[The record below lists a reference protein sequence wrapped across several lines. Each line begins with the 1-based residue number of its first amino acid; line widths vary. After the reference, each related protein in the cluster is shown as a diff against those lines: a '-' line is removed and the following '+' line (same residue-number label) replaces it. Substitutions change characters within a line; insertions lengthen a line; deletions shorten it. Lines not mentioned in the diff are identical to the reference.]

1 MYVIFP
7 ADEVVQLSFGRPT
20 TRQRQQ
26 QRSGQRCYCNQHRTI
41 PVVDGGHRLLRGDQ
55 SMNSM
60 ASTMGDDLSLRDLT
74 HPALNDSL
82 KTHNAA
88 TFKLVKTVSDFTQ
101 ELSQMYEQHAAELQL
116 LVTNFRKK
124 NTDLRKDRPSFPSQ
138 LFYTW
143 ETFLQEVETDSKS
156 ISNVASVLGRQISRP
171 LLDRSFHRKV
181 QSRKVFSQRDSL
193 EMILQ
198 KSEDKLSKCREDY
211 KRSFLAQ
218 LSSPNS
224 SASLSSYLDAHN
236 AYVTQLHATN
246 GMVDQ
251 YNQYVL
257 PQLLQ
262 ELEDVYSDLCMSL
275 SDAVLQGSDVIYNKS
290 SDQSKRYNALGSQC
304 RQLTPGSD
312 LIAFARSLTPLPT
325 TPHPSQ
331 RTRSYCPPQAPADT
345 EGLILEPGVTEAIA
359 QLALKNELVVDRLAS
374 LDVRAGYDTIRA
386 ELMDLESQMKQIQDS
401 VETFKRLQ
409 QRSLEQSMFSKAN
422 ELQEDISIKKFE
434 FRTAQ
439 MHLAAIKSQKDLF
452 ASKLEATES
461 NARDRKLSSSSSGS
475 MKSKWLK
482 AIKSLKT
489 TSGPTNNN
497 TTQKDEKKTGRDGNP
512 QFSANTETAHQFQEY
527 TYKKITPCDFCSQV
541 LRGHTRQG
549 LKCRVCKMNVH
560 LDCQEKVTTRCQV
573 KSRLLRRQKS
583 TSEIE
588 TKMAAMNM
596 VARDDDE
603 VIPGA
608 DGGGGSGG
616 AGVGGAGGGG
626 GGGGVVGGIGGGGC
640 GVSGSGSGVGSGSG
654 GAVGGSLQQLDGAGQ
669 PVDQVYQV
677 LKQAG
682 EIRTSP
688 RPGGPSSARQQQQI
702 VVGGPPTEPLPRSS
716 PSQQQQQQQHH
727 PQHPNSLGRPGTT
740 LNVTSPPIASSSA
753 ESHVVGTSSASCRL
767 PESAAPRR
775 RRLFGGVKSFT
786 MFGGRSQTQGRSIS
800 LPESQTTCYSQGQD
814 KHFWTRSVPT
824 APHSPRR
831 PKLNSRMKSFSLDS
845 SDTAEQAQRRRM
857 GGSGAGSG
865 GGGSGSSTG
874 LQQQM
879 ESYSNPSSSS
889 RLQSPSSPV
898 HNRRLLSTRTIRM
911 SSVELPDDND
921 KSLSSASTSPCPSPV
936 RYSQKPHRLLPN
948 NLYVVLYNFKARRED
963 ELDLKAGY
971 KVTVI
976 DTSDP
981 AWWKG
986 KCFGRVGY
994 FPYNYVTKV
1003 QPGERPWQVTI
1014 NLQVL
1019 DVDNN
1024 PLTLLRDQ
1032 IVIQIGEGPDGSVMI
1047 RNAENKQGMCPVK
1060 FLQEV

>member
-7 ADEVVQLSFGRPT
+7 ADEVLQLSFGRPA

-26 QRSGQRCYCNQHRTI
+26 QRSGQRCYCSQNRTVRI
-41 PVVDGGHRLLRGDQ
+41 VDGGDGLLNDKPA
-55 SMNSM
+55 NPM
-60 ASTMGDDLSLRDLT
+60 ASAMGDDLSLRDLT
-74 HPALNDSL
+74 HPALNDCL

-88 TFKLVKTVSDFTQ
+88 TFKLVKTVSDFSQ

-124 NTDLRKDRPSFPSQ
+124 NMDLKKDRPPFPSQ

-156 ISNVASVLGRQISRP
+156 ISDVANVLSRQVSRP

-193 EMILQ
+193 ETILQ
-198 KSEDKLSKCREDY
+198 KAEDKLAKCRDDY
-211 KRSFLAQ
+211 KRAFLAQ

-224 SASLSSYLDAHN
+224 SASLSSYLDSHN

-262 ELEDVYSDLCMSL
+262 ELEDVYSDLCLSL
-275 SDAVLQGSDVIYNKS
+275 SDSVLQGSDIISNKS
-290 SDQSKRYNALGSQC
+290 NDQSKRYNALGSQC
-304 RQLTPGSD
+304 RQLQPEAD
-312 LIAFARSLTPLPT
+312 MVAFARSMNPLPT

-345 EGLILEPGVTEAIA
+345 EGMIIDPVVTATIT
-359 QLALKNELVVDRLAS
+359 QLALKNELVVDRLAN

-401 VETFKRLQ
+401 VETLKRLQ

-422 ELQEDISIKKFE
+422 EIQEDISIKKFE

-452 ASKLEATES
+452 ASKLEASES

-489 TSGPTNNN
+489 TSGPPNNN
-497 TTQKDEKKTGRDGNP
+497 PTQKDEKKHQMYHAVSTIIAMRKTGRDGNP

-588 TKMAAMNM
+588 TKMAAMNVSSSASAATM
-596 VARDDDE
+596 DDE
-603 VIPGA
+603 VISGA
-608 DGGGGSGG
+608 DGGGG
-616 AGVGGAGGGG
+616 GVAGGGG
-626 GGGGVVGGIGGGGC
+626 G
-640 GVSGSGSGVGSGSG
+640 
-654 GAVGGSLQQLDGAGQ
+654 QQPQ
-669 PVDQVYQV
+669 TEQVDQVYQV

-688 RPGGPSSARQQQQI
+688 RASGGGGGRQQPI
-702 VVGGPPTEPLPRSS
+702 VGPPAEPRS
-716 PSQQQQQQQHH
+716 QHHQQHA
-727 PQHPNSLGRPGTT
+727 PNSLGRPSIAAT
-740 LNVTSPPIASSSA
+740 LNVTSPPIASSS
-753 ESHVVGTSSASCRL
+753 G
-767 PESAAPRR
+767 
-775 RRLFGGVKSFT
+775 
-786 MFGGRSQTQGRSIS
+786 
-800 LPESQTTCYSQGQD
+800 QTTGYSSPGQD
-814 KHFWTRSVPT
+814 KYFWTRSVPT

-857 GGSGAGSG
+857 GG
-865 GGGSGSSTG
+865 
-874 LQQQM
+874 QQM
-879 ESYSNPSSSS
+879 ECHSNPSSSS

-898 HNRRLLSTRTIRM
+898 HNRRLLTTRNIRM

-921 KSLSSASTSPCPSPV
+921 KSLSSASTSPCPSP
-936 RYSQKPHRLLPN
+936 KPHRLLPN

-1003 QPGERPWQVTI
+1003 QPGERPLQVTH
-1014 NLQVL
+1014 NLQVS
-1019 DVDNN
+1019 DGDNG
-1024 PLTLLRDQ
+1024 LTLLRDQ
-1032 IVIQIGEGPDGSVMI
+1032 IVIQIGEELDGMVVI
-1047 RNAENKQGMCPVK
+1047 RNAENKQGICPVK

>member
-1 MYVIFP
+1 M
-7 ADEVVQLSFGRPT
+7 
-20 TRQRQQ
+20 
-26 QRSGQRCYCNQHRTI
+26 
-41 PVVDGGHRLLRGDQ
+41 
-55 SMNSM
+55 
-60 ASTMGDDLSLRDLT
+60 
-74 HPALNDSL
+74 
-82 KTHNAA
+82 
-88 TFKLVKTVSDFTQ
+88 
-101 ELSQMYEQHAAELQL
+101 
-116 LVTNFRKK
+116 
-124 NTDLRKDRPSFPSQ
+124 
-138 LFYTW
+138 
-143 ETFLQEVETDSKS
+143 
-156 ISNVASVLGRQISRP
+156 
-171 LLDRSFHRKV
+171 
-181 QSRKVFSQRDSL
+181 
-193 EMILQ
+193 
-198 KSEDKLSKCREDY
+198 
-211 KRSFLAQ
+211 
-218 LSSPNS
+218 
-224 SASLSSYLDAHN
+224 
-236 AYVTQLHATN
+236 N
-246 GMVDQ
+246 GMGW
-251 YNQYVL
+251 N
-257 PQLLQ
+257 
-262 ELEDVYSDLCMSL
+262 
-275 SDAVLQGSDVIYNKS
+275 
-290 SDQSKRYNALGSQC
+290 
-304 RQLTPGSD
+304 T
-312 LIAFARSLTPLPT
+312 ARW
-325 TPHPSQ
+325 
-331 RTRSYCPPQAPADT
+331 RR
-345 EGLILEPGVTEAIA
+345 
-359 QLALKNELVVDRLAS
+359 
-374 LDVRAGYDTIRA
+374 
-386 ELMDLESQMKQIQDS
+386 
-401 VETFKRLQ
+401 
-409 QRSLEQSMFSKAN
+409 
-422 ELQEDISIKKFE
+422 
-434 FRTAQ
+434 
-439 MHLAAIKSQKDLF
+439 KDLF

-497 TTQKDEKKTGRDGNP
+497 TTQKDEKKHQMYHAVSTIIAMRKTGRDGNP

-588 TKMAAMNM
+588 TKMAAMN
-596 VARDDDE
+596 VAGRDDDE
-603 VIPGA
+603 G
-608 DGGGGSGG
+608 
-616 AGVGGAGGGG
+616 
-626 GGGGVVGGIGGGGC
+626 
-640 GVSGSGSGVGSGSG
+640 
-654 GAVGGSLQQLDGAGQ
+654 
-669 PVDQVYQV
+669 
-677 LKQAG
+677 
-682 EIRTSP
+682 
-688 RPGGPSSARQQQQI
+688 
-702 VVGGPPTEPLPRSS
+702 
-716 PSQQQQQQQHH
+716 
-727 PQHPNSLGRPGTT
+727 
-740 LNVTSPPIASSSA
+740 
-753 ESHVVGTSSASCRL
+753 
-767 PESAAPRR
+767 
-775 RRLFGGVKSFT
+775 
-786 MFGGRSQTQGRSIS
+786 
-800 LPESQTTCYSQGQD
+800 QTTCYSQGQD

-857 GGSGAGSG
+857 GSSGIGS

>member
-7 ADEVVQLSFGRPT
+7 ADEVVQLSFGQPAS
-20 TRQRQQ
+20 RQHQQ
-26 QRSGQRCYCNQHRTI
+26 QQSGQRCLCGQHRTVRI
-41 PVVDGGHRLLRGDQ
+41 MDGGGRRLSSKFAS
-55 SMNSM
+55 SMSS
-60 ASTMGDDLSLRDLT
+60 AMGDDLSLKDLT
-74 HPALNDSL
+74 HPALNDIL

-124 NTDLRKDRPSFPSQ
+124 NNDLRKDRPPFPSQ

-156 ISNVASVLGRQISRP
+156 ISDVANVLTRQISRP
-171 LLDRSFHRKV
+171 ILDRSFHRKV

-193 EMILQ
+193 ETILQ
-198 KSEDKLSKCREDY
+198 KAEDKLAKCRDDY
-211 KRSFLAQ
+211 KRAFLAQ

-251 YNQYVL
+251 YNQFVL

-262 ELEDVYSDLCMSL
+262 ELEEVYSDLCLTL
-275 SDAVLQGSDVIYNKS
+275 SDAVLQGSETIYNKS

-304 RQLTPGSD
+304 RQLTPSAD
-312 LIAFARSLTPLPT
+312 IVAFTRSLTPLPT
-325 TPHPSQ
+325 TSSPSQ
-331 RTRSYCPPQAPADT
+331 RICNYCPPQAPADT
-345 EGLILEPGVTEAIA
+345 EGLTIDPVVTEAMT

-374 LDVRAGYDTIRA
+374 LDIRAGYDTIRA

-401 VETFKRLQ
+401 VETLKRLQ
-409 QRSLEQSMFSKAN
+409 QRSLEQSLFSKAN
-422 ELQEDISIKKFE
+422 ELQEDLSIKRFE
-434 FRTAQ
+434 LRTAQ
-439 MHLAAIKSQKDLF
+439 MHLAAVKSQKDLF

-497 TTQKDEKKTGRDGNP
+497 TTQKDEKKHQMYHAVSTIIAMRKTGRDGNP

-588 TKMAAMNM
+588 TKMAAMN
-596 VARDDDE
+596 VSSASAAALDDE
-603 VIPGA
+603 
-608 DGGGGSGG
+608 
-616 AGVGGAGGGG
+616 
-626 GGGGVVGGIGGGGC
+626 
-640 GVSGSGSGVGSGSG
+640 
-654 GAVGGSLQQLDGAGQ
+654 
-669 PVDQVYQV
+669 
-677 LKQAG
+677 
-682 EIRTSP
+682 
-688 RPGGPSSARQQQQI
+688 
-702 VVGGPPTEPLPRSS
+702 
-716 PSQQQQQQQHH
+716 
-727 PQHPNSLGRPGTT
+727 
-740 LNVTSPPIASSSA
+740 A

-800 LPESQTTCYSQGQD
+800 LPET
-814 KHFWTRSVPT
+814 
-824 APHSPRR
+824 
-831 PKLNSRMKSFSLDS
+831 
-845 SDTAEQAQRRRM
+845 
-857 GGSGAGSG
+857 
-865 GGGSGSSTG
+865 
-874 LQQQM
+874 
-879 ESYSNPSSSS
+879 
-889 RLQSPSSPV
+889 PSSPV
-898 HNRRLLSTRTIRM
+898 HNRRLLTTRNIRM

-936 RYSQKPHRLLPN
+936 RYPQKPHRLLPN

-1003 QPGERPWQVTI
+1003 QPGERPLQVTH
-1014 NLQVL
+1014 NLQVS
-1019 DVDNN
+1019 DGDNG
-1024 PLTLLRDQ
+1024 LTLLRDQ
-1032 IVIQIGEGPDGSVMI
+1032 IVIQIGEELDGMVVI
-1047 RNAENKQGMCPVK
+1047 RNAENKQGICPVK

>member
-26 QRSGQRCYCNQHRTI
+26 QRSGQRCYCDQHRTV
-41 PVVDGGHRLLRGDQ
+41 PVVDGGNKLLRGHQ
-55 SMNSM
+55 PMNPM
-60 ASTMGDDLSLRDLT
+60 ASAMGDDLSLRDLT

-138 LFYTW
+138 LFHTW
-143 ETFLQEVETDSKS
+143 EMFLQEVETDSKS
-156 ISNVASVLGRQISRP
+156 ISDVASVLGRQISRP

-193 EMILQ
+193 ELILQ

-290 SDQSKRYNALGSQC
+290 TDQSKRYNALGSQC

-312 LIAFARSLTPLPT
+312 LVAFARSLAPLPT
-325 TPHPSQ
+325 TPYPSQ
-331 RTRSYCPPQAPADT
+331 RTRNYCPPQAPADT
-345 EGLILEPGVTEAIA
+345 EGMILEPGVTEAIA
-359 QLALKNELVVDRLAS
+359 QLALKNELIVDRLAS

-422 ELQEDISIKKFE
+422 ELQEDISIKRFE

-439 MHLAAIKSQKDLF
+439 MHLAAVKSQKDLF

-497 TTQKDEKKTGRDGNP
+497 TTQKDEKKHQMYHAVSTIIAMRKTGRDGNP

-596 VARDDDE
+596 AGRDDDE
-603 VIPGA
+603 
-608 DGGGGSGG
+608 
-616 AGVGGAGGGG
+616 
-626 GGGGVVGGIGGGGC
+626 
-640 GVSGSGSGVGSGSG
+640 
-654 GAVGGSLQQLDGAGQ
+654 
-669 PVDQVYQV
+669 
-677 LKQAG
+677 
-682 EIRTSP
+682 
-688 RPGGPSSARQQQQI
+688 
-702 VVGGPPTEPLPRSS
+702 
-716 PSQQQQQQQHH
+716 
-727 PQHPNSLGRPGTT
+727 
-740 LNVTSPPIASSSA
+740 
-753 ESHVVGTSSASCRL
+753 
-767 PESAAPRR
+767 
-775 RRLFGGVKSFT
+775 
-786 MFGGRSQTQGRSIS
+786 
-800 LPESQTTCYSQGQD
+800 
-814 KHFWTRSVPT
+814 

-857 GGSGAGSG
+857 GSSGNGS

>member
-26 QRSGQRCYCNQHRTI
+26 QRSGQRCYCNQHRTV
-41 PVVDGGHRLLRGDQ
+41 PVVDGGNKLLREDQ
-55 SMNSM
+55 PMNSM
-60 ASTMGDDLSLRDLT
+60 ASAMGDDLSLRDLT

-156 ISNVASVLGRQISRP
+156 ISDVASVLGRQISRP

-193 EMILQ
+193 ELILQ
-198 KSEDKLSKCREDY
+198 KSEDKLLKCREDY

-275 SDAVLQGSDVIYNKS
+275 SDAVLQGSDVICNKS
-290 SDQSKRYNALGSQC
+290 NDQSKRYNALGSQC
-304 RQLTPGSD
+304 RQLTPGLD

-359 QLALKNELVVDRLAS
+359 QLALKNELIVDRLAS

-422 ELQEDISIKKFE
+422 ELQEDISKKKYE
-434 FRTAQ
+434 FRTTQ
-439 MHLAAIKSQKDLF
+439 MHLAAFKSQKDLF

-497 TTQKDEKKTGRDGNP
+497 TTQKDEKKHQMYHAVSTIIAMRKTGRDGNP

-588 TKMAAMNM
+588 TKMAAMN
-596 VARDDDE
+596 VAGRDDDE
-603 VIPGA
+603 G
-608 DGGGGSGG
+608 
-616 AGVGGAGGGG
+616 
-626 GGGGVVGGIGGGGC
+626 
-640 GVSGSGSGVGSGSG
+640 
-654 GAVGGSLQQLDGAGQ
+654 
-669 PVDQVYQV
+669 
-677 LKQAG
+677 
-682 EIRTSP
+682 
-688 RPGGPSSARQQQQI
+688 
-702 VVGGPPTEPLPRSS
+702 
-716 PSQQQQQQQHH
+716 
-727 PQHPNSLGRPGTT
+727 
-740 LNVTSPPIASSSA
+740 
-753 ESHVVGTSSASCRL
+753 
-767 PESAAPRR
+767 
-775 RRLFGGVKSFT
+775 
-786 MFGGRSQTQGRSIS
+786 
-800 LPESQTTCYSQGQD
+800 QTTCYSQGQD

-845 SDTAEQAQRRRM
+845 SDTTEQAQRRRM
-857 GGSGAGSG
+857 GGSGTGS

>member
-26 QRSGQRCYCNQHRTI
+26 QRSGQRCYCNQHRTV
-41 PVVDGGHRLLRGDQ
+41 PVVDGGNKFLRRDQ
-55 SMNSM
+55 PMNSM
-60 ASTMGDDLSLRDLT
+60 ASAMGDDLSLRDLT
-74 HPALNDSL
+74 HPALNESL

-156 ISNVASVLGRQISRP
+156 ISDVANVLGRQISRP

-193 EMILQ
+193 ELILQ

-224 SASLSSYLDAHN
+224 SASLSLYLDAHN

-246 GMVDQ
+246 GMFDQ

-312 LIAFARSLTPLPT
+312 LTAFARSLTPLPT
-325 TPHPSQ
+325 TPHLLQ
-331 RTRSYCPPQAPADT
+331 RTRNYCPPQAPTDT

-359 QLALKNELVVDRLAS
+359 QLALKNELIVDRLAS

-409 QRSLEQSMFSKAN
+409 QRSLEQSMFTKAN

-439 MHLAAIKSQKDLF
+439 MHLAAVKSQKDLF
-452 ASKLEATES
+452 ASKLETTES

-497 TTQKDEKKTGRDGNP
+497 TTQKDEKKHQMYHAVSTIIAMRKTGRDGNP

-588 TKMAAMNM
+588 TKMAAMN
-596 VARDDDE
+596 VTGRDDDE
-603 VIPGA
+603 
-608 DGGGGSGG
+608 
-616 AGVGGAGGGG
+616 
-626 GGGGVVGGIGGGGC
+626 
-640 GVSGSGSGVGSGSG
+640 
-654 GAVGGSLQQLDGAGQ
+654 
-669 PVDQVYQV
+669 
-677 LKQAG
+677 
-682 EIRTSP
+682 T
-688 RPGGPSSARQQQQI
+688 
-702 VVGGPPTEPLPRSS
+702 
-716 PSQQQQQQQHH
+716 
-727 PQHPNSLGRPGTT
+727 
-740 LNVTSPPIASSSA
+740 
-753 ESHVVGTSSASCRL
+753 
-767 PESAAPRR
+767 
-775 RRLFGGVKSFT
+775 
-786 MFGGRSQTQGRSIS
+786 
-800 LPESQTTCYSQGQD
+800 
-814 KHFWTRSVPT
+814 
-824 APHSPRR
+824 PHSPRR

-857 GGSGAGSG
+857 GGSCTGSG

>member
-7 ADEVVQLSFGRPT
+7 ADEVVQLSFGRPA

-26 QRSGQRCYCNQHRTI
+26 QRSGQRCYCDQHRTV
-41 PVVDGGHRLLRGDQ
+41 PVVDGGNKLLREDQ
-55 SMNSM
+55 QMNQM
-60 ASTMGDDLSLRDLT
+60 ASAMGDDLSLRDLT

-156 ISNVASVLGRQISRP
+156 ISDVASVLGRQISRP
-171 LLDRSFHRKV
+171 LLDRSFYRKV

-193 EMILQ
+193 ELILQ

-312 LIAFARSLTPLPT
+312 LVAFARSLTPLPT

-345 EGLILEPGVTEAIA
+345 EGMILEPGVTEAIA
-359 QLALKNELVVDRLAS
+359 QLALKNELIVDRLAS

-422 ELQEDISIKKFE
+422 ELQEDISIKRFE

-439 MHLAAIKSQKDLF
+439 MHLAAVKSQKDLF

-497 TTQKDEKKTGRDGNP
+497 TTQKDEKKHQMYHAVSTIIAMRKTGRDGNP

-588 TKMAAMNM
+588 TKMAAMN
-596 VARDDDE
+596 VAGRDDDE
-603 VIPGA
+603 
-608 DGGGGSGG
+608 
-616 AGVGGAGGGG
+616 
-626 GGGGVVGGIGGGGC
+626 
-640 GVSGSGSGVGSGSG
+640 
-654 GAVGGSLQQLDGAGQ
+654 
-669 PVDQVYQV
+669 
-677 LKQAG
+677 
-682 EIRTSP
+682 
-688 RPGGPSSARQQQQI
+688 
-702 VVGGPPTEPLPRSS
+702 
-716 PSQQQQQQQHH
+716 
-727 PQHPNSLGRPGTT
+727 
-740 LNVTSPPIASSSA
+740 
-753 ESHVVGTSSASCRL
+753 
-767 PESAAPRR
+767 
-775 RRLFGGVKSFT
+775 
-786 MFGGRSQTQGRSIS
+786 
-800 LPESQTTCYSQGQD
+800 
-814 KHFWTRSVPT
+814 

-857 GGSGAGSG
+857 GGSGNGSG

>member
-26 QRSGQRCYCNQHRTI
+26 QRSGQRCYCNQHRTV
-41 PVVDGGHRLLRGDQ
+41 PVVDGGNKFLRRDQ
-55 SMNSM
+55 PMNSM
-60 ASTMGDDLSLRDLT
+60 ASAMGDDLSLRDLT
-74 HPALNDSL
+74 HPALNESL

-156 ISNVASVLGRQISRP
+156 ISDVANVLGRQISRP

-193 EMILQ
+193 ELILQ

-224 SASLSSYLDAHN
+224 SASLSLYLDAHN

-246 GMVDQ
+246 GMFDQ

-312 LIAFARSLTPLPT
+312 LTAFARSLTPLPT
-325 TPHPSQ
+325 TPHLLQ
-331 RTRSYCPPQAPADT
+331 RTRNYCPPQAPTDT

-359 QLALKNELVVDRLAS
+359 QLALKNELIVDRLAS

-409 QRSLEQSMFSKAN
+409 QRSLEQSMFTKAN

-439 MHLAAIKSQKDLF
+439 MHLAAVKSQKDLF
-452 ASKLEATES
+452 ASKLETTES

-588 TKMAAMNM
+588 TKMAAMN
-596 VARDDDE
+596 VTGRDDDE
-603 VIPGA
+603 
-608 DGGGGSGG
+608 
-616 AGVGGAGGGG
+616 
-626 GGGGVVGGIGGGGC
+626 
-640 GVSGSGSGVGSGSG
+640 
-654 GAVGGSLQQLDGAGQ
+654 
-669 PVDQVYQV
+669 
-677 LKQAG
+677 
-682 EIRTSP
+682 T
-688 RPGGPSSARQQQQI
+688 
-702 VVGGPPTEPLPRSS
+702 
-716 PSQQQQQQQHH
+716 
-727 PQHPNSLGRPGTT
+727 
-740 LNVTSPPIASSSA
+740 

-857 GGSGAGSG
+857 GGSCTGSG

>member
-7 ADEVVQLSFGRPT
+7 ADEVLQLSFGRPA

-26 QRSGQRCYCNQHRTI
+26 QRSGQRCYCSQNRTVRI
-41 PVVDGGHRLLRGDQ
+41 VDGGDGLLNDKPA
-55 SMNSM
+55 NPM
-60 ASTMGDDLSLRDLT
+60 ASAMGDDLSLRDLT
-74 HPALNDSL
+74 HPALNDCL

-88 TFKLVKTVSDFTQ
+88 TFKLVKTVSDFSQ

-124 NTDLRKDRPSFPSQ
+124 NMDLKKDRPPFPSQ

-156 ISNVASVLGRQISRP
+156 ISDVANVLSRQVSRP

-193 EMILQ
+193 ETILQ
-198 KSEDKLSKCREDY
+198 KAEDKLAKCRDDY
-211 KRSFLAQ
+211 KRAFLAQ

-224 SASLSSYLDAHN
+224 SASLSSYLDSHN

-262 ELEDVYSDLCMSL
+262 ELEDVYSDLCLSL
-275 SDAVLQGSDVIYNKS
+275 SDSVLQGSDIISNKS
-290 SDQSKRYNALGSQC
+290 NDQSKRYNALGSQC
-304 RQLTPGSD
+304 RQLQPEAD
-312 LIAFARSLTPLPT
+312 MVAFARSMNPLPT

-345 EGLILEPGVTEAIA
+345 EGMIIDPVVTATIT
-359 QLALKNELVVDRLAS
+359 QLALKNELVVDRLAN

-401 VETFKRLQ
+401 VETLKRLQ

-422 ELQEDISIKKFE
+422 EIQEDISIKKFE

-452 ASKLEATES
+452 ASKLEASES

-489 TSGPTNNN
+489 TSGPPNNN
-497 TTQKDEKKTGRDGNP
+497 PTQKDEKKHQMYHAVSTIIAMRKTGRDGNP

-588 TKMAAMNM
+588 TKMAAMNVSSSASAATM
-596 VARDDDE
+596 DDE
-603 VIPGA
+603 
-608 DGGGGSGG
+608 
-616 AGVGGAGGGG
+616 
-626 GGGGVVGGIGGGGC
+626 
-640 GVSGSGSGVGSGSG
+640 
-654 GAVGGSLQQLDGAGQ
+654 
-669 PVDQVYQV
+669 
-677 LKQAG
+677 
-682 EIRTSP
+682 
-688 RPGGPSSARQQQQI
+688 
-702 VVGGPPTEPLPRSS
+702 
-716 PSQQQQQQQHH
+716 
-727 PQHPNSLGRPGTT
+727 
-740 LNVTSPPIASSSA
+740 A
-753 ESHVVGTSSASCRL
+753 ESHVVGTSSTSCRL

-800 LPESQTTCYSQGQD
+800 LPET
-814 KHFWTRSVPT
+814 
-824 APHSPRR
+824 PHSPRR

-857 GGSGAGSG
+857 GG
-865 GGGSGSSTG
+865 
-874 LQQQM
+874 QQM
-879 ESYSNPSSSS
+879 ECHSNPSSSS

-898 HNRRLLSTRTIRM
+898 HNRRLLTTRNIRM

-936 RYSQKPHRLLPN
+936 RYPQKPHRLLPN

-1003 QPGERPWQVTI
+1003 QPGERPLQVTH
-1014 NLQVL
+1014 NLQVS
-1019 DVDNN
+1019 DGDNG
-1024 PLTLLRDQ
+1024 LTLLRDQ
-1032 IVIQIGEGPDGSVMI
+1032 IVIQIGEELDGMVVI
-1047 RNAENKQGMCPVK
+1047 RNAENKQGICPVK

>member
-497 TTQKDEKKTGRDGNP
+497 TTQKDEKKHQMYHAVSTIIAMRKTGRDGNP

-753 ESHVVGTSSASCRL
+753 
-767 PESAAPRR
+767 
-775 RRLFGGVKSFT
+775 
-786 MFGGRSQTQGRSIS
+786 
-800 LPESQTTCYSQGQD
+800 
-814 KHFWTRSVPT
+814 
-824 APHSPRR
+824 
-831 PKLNSRMKSFSLDS
+831 
-845 SDTAEQAQRRRM
+845 
-857 GGSGAGSG
+857 
-865 GGGSGSSTG
+865 
-874 LQQQM
+874 
-879 ESYSNPSSSS
+879 
-889 RLQSPSSPV
+889 PSSPV

>member
-7 ADEVVQLSFGRPT
+7 ADEVVQLSFGRPA

-26 QRSGQRCYCNQHRTI
+26 QRSGQRCYCDQHRTV
-41 PVVDGGHRLLRGDQ
+41 PVVDGGNKLLREDQ
-55 SMNSM
+55 QMNQM
-60 ASTMGDDLSLRDLT
+60 ASAMGDDLSLRDLT

-156 ISNVASVLGRQISRP
+156 ISDVASVLGRQISRP
-171 LLDRSFHRKV
+171 LLDRSFYRKV

-193 EMILQ
+193 ELILQ

-312 LIAFARSLTPLPT
+312 LVAFARSLTPLPT

-345 EGLILEPGVTEAIA
+345 EGMILEPGVTEAIA
-359 QLALKNELVVDRLAS
+359 QLALKNELIVDRLAS

-422 ELQEDISIKKFE
+422 ELQEDISIKRFE

-439 MHLAAIKSQKDLF
+439 MHLAAVKSQKDLF

-497 TTQKDEKKTGRDGNP
+497 TTQKDEKKHQMYHAVSTIIAMRKTGRDGNP

-588 TKMAAMNM
+588 TKMAAMN
-596 VARDDDE
+596 VAGRDDDE
-603 VIPGA
+603 G
-608 DGGGGSGG
+608 
-616 AGVGGAGGGG
+616 
-626 GGGGVVGGIGGGGC
+626 
-640 GVSGSGSGVGSGSG
+640 
-654 GAVGGSLQQLDGAGQ
+654 
-669 PVDQVYQV
+669 
-677 LKQAG
+677 
-682 EIRTSP
+682 
-688 RPGGPSSARQQQQI
+688 
-702 VVGGPPTEPLPRSS
+702 
-716 PSQQQQQQQHH
+716 
-727 PQHPNSLGRPGTT
+727 
-740 LNVTSPPIASSSA
+740 
-753 ESHVVGTSSASCRL
+753 
-767 PESAAPRR
+767 
-775 RRLFGGVKSFT
+775 
-786 MFGGRSQTQGRSIS
+786 
-800 LPESQTTCYSQGQD
+800 QTTCYTQGQD

-857 GGSGAGSG
+857 GGSGNGSG

>member
-7 ADEVVQLSFGRPT
+7 ADEVLQLSFGRPA

-26 QRSGQRCYCNQHRTI
+26 QRSGQRCYCSQNRTVRI
-41 PVVDGGHRLLRGDQ
+41 VDGGDGLLNDKPA
-55 SMNSM
+55 NPM
-60 ASTMGDDLSLRDLT
+60 ASAMGDDLSLRDLT
-74 HPALNDSL
+74 HPALNDCL

-88 TFKLVKTVSDFTQ
+88 TFKLVKTVSDFSQ

-124 NTDLRKDRPSFPSQ
+124 NMDLKKDRPPFPSQ

-156 ISNVASVLGRQISRP
+156 ISDVANVLSRQVSRP

-193 EMILQ
+193 ETILQ
-198 KSEDKLSKCREDY
+198 KAEDKLAKCRDDY
-211 KRSFLAQ
+211 KRAFLAQ

-224 SASLSSYLDAHN
+224 SASLSSYLDSHN

-262 ELEDVYSDLCMSL
+262 ELEDVYSDLCLSL
-275 SDAVLQGSDVIYNKS
+275 SDSVLQGSDIISNKS
-290 SDQSKRYNALGSQC
+290 NDQSKRYNALGSQC
-304 RQLTPGSD
+304 RQLQPEAD
-312 LIAFARSLTPLPT
+312 MVAFARSMNPLPT

-345 EGLILEPGVTEAIA
+345 EGMIIDPVVTATIT
-359 QLALKNELVVDRLAS
+359 QLALKNELVVDRLAN

-401 VETFKRLQ
+401 VETLKRLQ

-422 ELQEDISIKKFE
+422 EIQEDISIKKFE

-452 ASKLEATES
+452 ASKLEASES

-489 TSGPTNNN
+489 TSGPPNNN
-497 TTQKDEKKTGRDGNP
+497 PTQKDEKKHQMYHAVSTIIAMRKTGRDGNP

-588 TKMAAMNM
+588 TKMAAMN
-596 VARDDDE
+596 V
-603 VIPGA
+603 
-608 DGGGGSGG
+608 
-616 AGVGGAGGGG
+616 
-626 GGGGVVGGIGGGGC
+626 
-640 GVSGSGSGVGSGSG
+640 
-654 GAVGGSLQQLDGAGQ
+654 
-669 PVDQVYQV
+669 
-677 LKQAG
+677 
-682 EIRTSP
+682 
-688 RPGGPSSARQQQQI
+688 
-702 VVGGPPTEPLPRSS
+702 
-716 PSQQQQQQQHH
+716 
-727 PQHPNSLGRPGTT
+727 
-740 LNVTSPPIASSSA
+740 SSSA
-753 ESHVVGTSSASCRL
+753 
-767 PESAAPRR
+767 SAA
-775 RRLFGGVKSFT
+775 T
-786 MFGGRSQTQGRSIS
+786 MDD
-800 LPESQTTCYSQGQD
+800 E
-814 KHFWTRSVPT
+814 
-824 APHSPRR
+824 A
-831 PKLNSRMKSFSLDS
+831 
-845 SDTAEQAQRRRM
+845 
-857 GGSGAGSG
+857 
-865 GGGSGSSTG
+865 
-874 LQQQM
+874 
-879 ESYSNPSSSS
+879 
-889 RLQSPSSPV
+889 PSSPV
-898 HNRRLLSTRTIRM
+898 HNRRLLTTRNIRM

-936 RYSQKPHRLLPN
+936 RYPQKPHRLLPN

-1003 QPGERPWQVTI
+1003 QPGERPLQVTH
-1014 NLQVL
+1014 NLQVS
-1019 DVDNN
+1019 DGDNG
-1024 PLTLLRDQ
+1024 LTLLRDQ
-1032 IVIQIGEGPDGSVMI
+1032 IVIQIGEELDGMVVI
-1047 RNAENKQGMCPVK
+1047 RNAENKQGICPVK

>member
-7 ADEVVQLSFGRPT
+7 ADEVVQLSFGQPAS
-20 TRQRQQ
+20 RQHQQ
-26 QRSGQRCYCNQHRTI
+26 QQSGQRCLCGQHRTVRI
-41 PVVDGGHRLLRGDQ
+41 MDGGGRRLSSKFAS
-55 SMNSM
+55 SMSS
-60 ASTMGDDLSLRDLT
+60 AMGDDLSLKDLT
-74 HPALNDSL
+74 HPALNDIL

-124 NTDLRKDRPSFPSQ
+124 NNDLRKDRPPFPSQ

-156 ISNVASVLGRQISRP
+156 ISDVANVLTRQISRP
-171 LLDRSFHRKV
+171 ILDRSFHRKV

-193 EMILQ
+193 ETILQ
-198 KSEDKLSKCREDY
+198 KAEDKLAKCRDDY
-211 KRSFLAQ
+211 KRAFLAQ

-251 YNQYVL
+251 YNQFVL

-262 ELEDVYSDLCMSL
+262 ELEEVYSDLCLTL
-275 SDAVLQGSDVIYNKS
+275 SDAVLQGSETIYNKS

-304 RQLTPGSD
+304 RQLTPSAD
-312 LIAFARSLTPLPT
+312 IVAFTRSLTPLPT
-325 TPHPSQ
+325 TSSPSQ
-331 RTRSYCPPQAPADT
+331 RICNYCPPQAPADT
-345 EGLILEPGVTEAIA
+345 EGLTIDPVVTEAMT

-374 LDVRAGYDTIRA
+374 LDIRAGYDTIRA

-401 VETFKRLQ
+401 VETLKRLQ
-409 QRSLEQSMFSKAN
+409 QRSLEQSLFSKAN
-422 ELQEDISIKKFE
+422 ELQEDLSIKRFE
-434 FRTAQ
+434 LRTAQ
-439 MHLAAIKSQKDLF
+439 MHLAAVKSQKDLF

-497 TTQKDEKKTGRDGNP
+497 TTQKDEKKHQMYHAVSTIIAMRKTGRDGNP

-588 TKMAAMNM
+588 TKMAAMN
-596 VARDDDE
+596 VSSASAAALDDE
-603 VIPGA
+603 
-608 DGGGGSGG
+608 
-616 AGVGGAGGGG
+616 
-626 GGGGVVGGIGGGGC
+626 
-640 GVSGSGSGVGSGSG
+640 
-654 GAVGGSLQQLDGAGQ
+654 
-669 PVDQVYQV
+669 
-677 LKQAG
+677 
-682 EIRTSP
+682 
-688 RPGGPSSARQQQQI
+688 
-702 VVGGPPTEPLPRSS
+702 
-716 PSQQQQQQQHH
+716 
-727 PQHPNSLGRPGTT
+727 
-740 LNVTSPPIASSSA
+740 A

-800 LPESQTTCYSQGQD
+800 LPET
-814 KHFWTRSVPT
+814 
-824 APHSPRR
+824 PHSPRR

-857 GGSGAGSG
+857 GGG
-865 GGGSGSSTG
+865 
-874 LQQQM
+874 QHM
-879 ESYSNPSSSS
+879 ESHSNPSSSS

-898 HNRRLLSTRTIRM
+898 HNRRLLTTRNIRM

-936 RYSQKPHRLLPN
+936 RYPQKPHRLLPN

-1003 QPGERPWQVTI
+1003 QPGERPLQVTH
-1014 NLQVL
+1014 NLQVS
-1019 DVDNN
+1019 DGDNG
-1024 PLTLLRDQ
+1024 LTLLRDQ
-1032 IVIQIGEGPDGSVMI
+1032 IVIQIGEELDGMVVI
-1047 RNAENKQGMCPVK
+1047 RNAENKQGICPVK

>member
-497 TTQKDEKKTGRDGNP
+497 TTQKDEKKHQMYHAVSTIIAMRKTGRDGNP

-753 ESHVVGTSSASCRL
+753 
-767 PESAAPRR
+767 
-775 RRLFGGVKSFT
+775 
-786 MFGGRSQTQGRSIS
+786 
-800 LPESQTTCYSQGQD
+800 
-814 KHFWTRSVPT
+814 
-824 APHSPRR
+824 PHSPRR

-921 KSLSSASTSPCPSPV
+921 KSLSSASTSPCPSP
-936 RYSQKPHRLLPN
+936 KPHRLLPN

>member
-26 QRSGQRCYCNQHRTI
+26 QRSGQRCYCDQHRTV
-41 PVVDGGHRLLRGDQ
+41 PVVDGGNKLLRGHQ
-55 SMNSM
+55 PMNPM
-60 ASTMGDDLSLRDLT
+60 ASAMGDDLSLRDLT

-138 LFYTW
+138 LFHTW
-143 ETFLQEVETDSKS
+143 EMFLQEVETDSKS
-156 ISNVASVLGRQISRP
+156 ISDVASVLGRQISRP

-193 EMILQ
+193 ELILQ

-290 SDQSKRYNALGSQC
+290 TDQSKRYNALGSQC

-312 LIAFARSLTPLPT
+312 LVAFARSLAPLPT
-325 TPHPSQ
+325 TPYPSQ
-331 RTRSYCPPQAPADT
+331 RTRNYCPPQAPADT
-345 EGLILEPGVTEAIA
+345 EGMILEPGVTEAIA
-359 QLALKNELVVDRLAS
+359 QLALKNELIVDRLAS

-422 ELQEDISIKKFE
+422 ELQEDISIKRFE

-439 MHLAAIKSQKDLF
+439 MHLAAVKSQKDLF

-497 TTQKDEKKTGRDGNP
+497 TTQKDEKKHQMYHAVSTIIAMRKTGRDGNP

-596 VARDDDE
+596 AGRDDDE
-603 VIPGA
+603 G
-608 DGGGGSGG
+608 
-616 AGVGGAGGGG
+616 
-626 GGGGVVGGIGGGGC
+626 
-640 GVSGSGSGVGSGSG
+640 
-654 GAVGGSLQQLDGAGQ
+654 
-669 PVDQVYQV
+669 
-677 LKQAG
+677 
-682 EIRTSP
+682 
-688 RPGGPSSARQQQQI
+688 
-702 VVGGPPTEPLPRSS
+702 
-716 PSQQQQQQQHH
+716 
-727 PQHPNSLGRPGTT
+727 
-740 LNVTSPPIASSSA
+740 
-753 ESHVVGTSSASCRL
+753 
-767 PESAAPRR
+767 
-775 RRLFGGVKSFT
+775 
-786 MFGGRSQTQGRSIS
+786 
-800 LPESQTTCYSQGQD
+800 QTTCYSQGQD

-857 GGSGAGSG
+857 GSSGNGS

>member
-7 ADEVVQLSFGRPT
+7 ADEVVQLSFGRPA

-26 QRSGQRCYCNQHRTI
+26 QRSGQRCYCDQHRTV
-41 PVVDGGHRLLRGDQ
+41 PVVDGGNKLLREDQ
-55 SMNSM
+55 QMNPM
-60 ASTMGDDLSLRDLT
+60 ASAMGDDLSLRDLT

-143 ETFLQEVETDSKS
+143 EMFLQEVETDSKS
-156 ISNVASVLGRQISRP
+156 ISDVASVLGRQISRP
-171 LLDRSFHRKV
+171 LLDRSFYRKV

-193 EMILQ
+193 ELILQ

-312 LIAFARSLTPLPT
+312 LVAFARSLTPLPT

-345 EGLILEPGVTEAIA
+345 EGMILEPGVTEAIA
-359 QLALKNELVVDRLAS
+359 QLALKNELIVDRLAS

-422 ELQEDISIKKFE
+422 ELQEDISIKRFE

-439 MHLAAIKSQKDLF
+439 MHLAAVKSQKDLF

-497 TTQKDEKKTGRDGNP
+497 TTQKDEKKHQMYHAVSTIIAMRKTGRDGNP

-588 TKMAAMNM
+588 TKMAAMN
-596 VARDDDE
+596 VAGRDDDE
-603 VIPGA
+603 
-608 DGGGGSGG
+608 
-616 AGVGGAGGGG
+616 
-626 GGGGVVGGIGGGGC
+626 
-640 GVSGSGSGVGSGSG
+640 
-654 GAVGGSLQQLDGAGQ
+654 
-669 PVDQVYQV
+669 
-677 LKQAG
+677 
-682 EIRTSP
+682 
-688 RPGGPSSARQQQQI
+688 
-702 VVGGPPTEPLPRSS
+702 
-716 PSQQQQQQQHH
+716 
-727 PQHPNSLGRPGTT
+727 
-740 LNVTSPPIASSSA
+740 
-753 ESHVVGTSSASCRL
+753 
-767 PESAAPRR
+767 
-775 RRLFGGVKSFT
+775 
-786 MFGGRSQTQGRSIS
+786 
-800 LPESQTTCYSQGQD
+800 
-814 KHFWTRSVPT
+814 

-857 GGSGAGSG
+857 GSSGNGSG

>member
-7 ADEVVQLSFGRPT
+7 ADEVLQLSFGRPA

-26 QRSGQRCYCNQHRTI
+26 QRSGQRCYCSQNRTVRI
-41 PVVDGGHRLLRGDQ
+41 VDGGDGLLNDKPA
-55 SMNSM
+55 NPM
-60 ASTMGDDLSLRDLT
+60 ASAMGDDLSLRDLT
-74 HPALNDSL
+74 HPALNDCL

-88 TFKLVKTVSDFTQ
+88 TFKLVKTVSDFSQ

-124 NTDLRKDRPSFPSQ
+124 NMDLKKDRPPFPSQ

-156 ISNVASVLGRQISRP
+156 ISDVANVLSRQVSRP

-193 EMILQ
+193 ETILQ
-198 KSEDKLSKCREDY
+198 KAEDKLAKCRDDY
-211 KRSFLAQ
+211 KRAFLAQ

-224 SASLSSYLDAHN
+224 SASLSSYLDSHN

-262 ELEDVYSDLCMSL
+262 ELEDVYSDLCLSL
-275 SDAVLQGSDVIYNKS
+275 SDSVLQGSDIISNKS
-290 SDQSKRYNALGSQC
+290 NDQSKRYNALGSQC
-304 RQLTPGSD
+304 RQLQPEAD
-312 LIAFARSLTPLPT
+312 MVAFARSMNPLPT

-345 EGLILEPGVTEAIA
+345 EGMIIDPVVTATIT
-359 QLALKNELVVDRLAS
+359 QLALKNELVVDRLAN

-401 VETFKRLQ
+401 VETLKRLQ

-422 ELQEDISIKKFE
+422 EIQEDISIKKFE

-452 ASKLEATES
+452 ASKLEASES

-489 TSGPTNNN
+489 TSGPPNNN
-497 TTQKDEKKTGRDGNP
+497 PTQKDEKKHQMYHAVSTIIAMRKTGRDGNP

-588 TKMAAMNM
+588 TKMAAMN
-596 VARDDDE
+596 V
-603 VIPGA
+603 
-608 DGGGGSGG
+608 
-616 AGVGGAGGGG
+616 
-626 GGGGVVGGIGGGGC
+626 
-640 GVSGSGSGVGSGSG
+640 
-654 GAVGGSLQQLDGAGQ
+654 
-669 PVDQVYQV
+669 
-677 LKQAG
+677 
-682 EIRTSP
+682 
-688 RPGGPSSARQQQQI
+688 
-702 VVGGPPTEPLPRSS
+702 
-716 PSQQQQQQQHH
+716 
-727 PQHPNSLGRPGTT
+727 
-740 LNVTSPPIASSSA
+740 SSSA
-753 ESHVVGTSSASCRL
+753 
-767 PESAAPRR
+767 SAA
-775 RRLFGGVKSFT
+775 T
-786 MFGGRSQTQGRSIS
+786 MDD
-800 LPESQTTCYSQGQD
+800 E
-814 KHFWTRSVPT
+814 

-857 GGSGAGSG
+857 GG
-865 GGGSGSSTG
+865 
-874 LQQQM
+874 QQM
-879 ESYSNPSSSS
+879 ECHSNPSSSS

-898 HNRRLLSTRTIRM
+898 HNRRLLTTRNIRM

-936 RYSQKPHRLLPN
+936 RYPQKPHRLLPN

-1003 QPGERPWQVTI
+1003 QPGERPLQVTH
-1014 NLQVL
+1014 NLQVS
-1019 DVDNN
+1019 DGDNG
-1024 PLTLLRDQ
+1024 LTLLRDQ
-1032 IVIQIGEGPDGSVMI
+1032 IVIQIGEELDGMVVI
-1047 RNAENKQGMCPVK
+1047 RNAENKQGICPVK

>member
-1 MYVIFP
+1 
-7 ADEVVQLSFGRPT
+7 
-20 TRQRQQ
+20 
-26 QRSGQRCYCNQHRTI
+26 
-41 PVVDGGHRLLRGDQ
+41 
-55 SMNSM
+55 M
-60 ASTMGDDLSLRDLT
+60 ASAMGDDLSLRDLT
-74 HPALNDSL
+74 HPALNESL

-143 ETFLQEVETDSKS
+143 EMFLQEVETDSKS
-156 ISNVASVLGRQISRP
+156 ISDVANVLGRQISRP

-193 EMILQ
+193 ELILQ

-304 RQLTPGSD
+304 RQLTPGLD
-312 LIAFARSLTPLPT
+312 LTAFARSLTPLPT
-325 TPHPSQ
+325 TPHSSQ
-331 RTRSYCPPQAPADT
+331 RTRNYCPPQAPADT

-359 QLALKNELVVDRLAS
+359 QLALKNELIVDRLAS

-409 QRSLEQSMFSKAN
+409 QRSLEQSMFTKAN

-439 MHLAAIKSQKDLF
+439 MHLAAVKSQKDLF

-497 TTQKDEKKTGRDGNP
+497 TTQKDEKKHQMYHAVSTIIAMRKTGRDGNP

-588 TKMAAMNM
+588 TKMAAMNVM
-596 VARDDDE
+596 GRDDDE
-603 VIPGA
+603 
-608 DGGGGSGG
+608 
-616 AGVGGAGGGG
+616 
-626 GGGGVVGGIGGGGC
+626 
-640 GVSGSGSGVGSGSG
+640 
-654 GAVGGSLQQLDGAGQ
+654 
-669 PVDQVYQV
+669 
-677 LKQAG
+677 
-682 EIRTSP
+682 T
-688 RPGGPSSARQQQQI
+688 
-702 VVGGPPTEPLPRSS
+702 
-716 PSQQQQQQQHH
+716 
-727 PQHPNSLGRPGTT
+727 
-740 LNVTSPPIASSSA
+740 
-753 ESHVVGTSSASCRL
+753 
-767 PESAAPRR
+767 
-775 RRLFGGVKSFT
+775 
-786 MFGGRSQTQGRSIS
+786 
-800 LPESQTTCYSQGQD
+800 
-814 KHFWTRSVPT
+814 
-824 APHSPRR
+824 
-831 PKLNSRMKSFSLDS
+831 
-845 SDTAEQAQRRRM
+845 
-857 GGSGAGSG
+857 
-865 GGGSGSSTG
+865 
-874 LQQQM
+874 
-879 ESYSNPSSSS
+879 
-889 RLQSPSSPV
+889 PSSPV

-921 KSLSSASTSPCPSPV
+921 KSLSSASTSPCPSP
-936 RYSQKPHRLLPN
+936 KPHRLLPN

-1024 PLTLLRDQ
+1024 PLTLLIDQ

>member
-26 QRSGQRCYCNQHRTI
+26 QRSGQRCYCDQHRTV
-41 PVVDGGHRLLRGDQ
+41 PVVDGGNKLLRGHQ
-55 SMNSM
+55 PMNPM
-60 ASTMGDDLSLRDLT
+60 ASAMGDDLSLRDLT

-138 LFYTW
+138 LFHTW
-143 ETFLQEVETDSKS
+143 EMFLQEVETDSKS
-156 ISNVASVLGRQISRP
+156 ISDVASVLGRQISRP

-193 EMILQ
+193 ELILQ

-290 SDQSKRYNALGSQC
+290 TDQSKRYNALGSQC

-312 LIAFARSLTPLPT
+312 LVAFARSLAPLPT
-325 TPHPSQ
+325 TPYPSQ
-331 RTRSYCPPQAPADT
+331 RTRNYCPPQAPADT
-345 EGLILEPGVTEAIA
+345 EGMILEPGVTEAIA
-359 QLALKNELVVDRLAS
+359 QLALKNELIVDRLAS

-422 ELQEDISIKKFE
+422 ELQEDISIKRFE

-439 MHLAAIKSQKDLF
+439 MHLAAVKSQKDLF

-497 TTQKDEKKTGRDGNP
+497 TTQKDEKKHQMYHAVSTIIAMRKTGRDGNP

-596 VARDDDE
+596 AGRDDDE
-603 VIPGA
+603 
-608 DGGGGSGG
+608 
-616 AGVGGAGGGG
+616 
-626 GGGGVVGGIGGGGC
+626 
-640 GVSGSGSGVGSGSG
+640 
-654 GAVGGSLQQLDGAGQ
+654 
-669 PVDQVYQV
+669 
-677 LKQAG
+677 
-682 EIRTSP
+682 
-688 RPGGPSSARQQQQI
+688 
-702 VVGGPPTEPLPRSS
+702 
-716 PSQQQQQQQHH
+716 
-727 PQHPNSLGRPGTT
+727 
-740 LNVTSPPIASSSA
+740 A

-857 GGSGAGSG
+857 GSSGNGS

-921 KSLSSASTSPCPSPV
+921 KSLSSASTSPCPSP
-936 RYSQKPHRLLPN
+936 KPHRLLPN

>member
-497 TTQKDEKKTGRDGNP
+497 TTQKDEKKHQMYHAVSTIIAMRKTGRDGNP

-800 LPESQTTCYSQGQD
+800 LPET
-814 KHFWTRSVPT
+814 
-824 APHSPRR
+824 PHSPRR

-921 KSLSSASTSPCPSPV
+921 KSLSSASTSPCPSP
-936 RYSQKPHRLLPN
+936 KPHRLLPN

>member
-497 TTQKDEKKTGRDGNP
+497 TTQKDEKKHQMYHAVSTIIAMRKTGRDGNP

-740 LNVTSPPIASSSA
+740 LNVTSPPIASSS
-753 ESHVVGTSSASCRL
+753 G
-767 PESAAPRR
+767 
-775 RRLFGGVKSFT
+775 
-786 MFGGRSQTQGRSIS
+786 
-800 LPESQTTCYSQGQD
+800 QTTCYSQGQD

>member
-26 QRSGQRCYCNQHRTI
+26 QRSGQRCYCNQHRTV
-41 PVVDGGHRLLRGDQ
+41 PVVDGGNKFLRGDQ
-55 SMNSM
+55 PMNSM
-60 ASTMGDDLSLRDLT
+60 ASAMGDDLSLRDLT
-74 HPALNDSL
+74 HPALNESL

-156 ISNVASVLGRQISRP
+156 ISDVASVLGRQISRP

-193 EMILQ
+193 ELILQ

-312 LIAFARSLTPLPT
+312 LTAFARSLTPLPT
-325 TPHPSQ
+325 TPHSSQ
-331 RTRSYCPPQAPADT
+331 RTRNYCPPQAPVDT

-359 QLALKNELVVDRLAS
+359 QLALKNELIVDRLAS

-409 QRSLEQSMFSKAN
+409 QRSLEQSMFTKAN

-439 MHLAAIKSQKDLF
+439 MHLAAVKSQKDLF

-497 TTQKDEKKTGRDGNP
+497 TTQKDEKKHQMYHAVSTIIAMRKTGRDGNP

-588 TKMAAMNM
+588 TKMAAMN
-596 VARDDDE
+596 VTGRDDD
-603 VIPGA
+603 
-608 DGGGGSGG
+608 
-616 AGVGGAGGGG
+616 
-626 GGGGVVGGIGGGGC
+626 
-640 GVSGSGSGVGSGSG
+640 
-654 GAVGGSLQQLDGAGQ
+654 
-669 PVDQVYQV
+669 
-677 LKQAG
+677 
-682 EIRTSP
+682 
-688 RPGGPSSARQQQQI
+688 
-702 VVGGPPTEPLPRSS
+702 
-716 PSQQQQQQQHH
+716 
-727 PQHPNSLGRPGTT
+727 
-740 LNVTSPPIASSSA
+740 
-753 ESHVVGTSSASCRL
+753 
-767 PESAAPRR
+767 
-775 RRLFGGVKSFT
+775 
-786 MFGGRSQTQGRSIS
+786 
-800 LPESQTTCYSQGQD
+800 ESQTTCYSQGQD

-857 GGSGAGSG
+857 GGSCTGSG

>member
-497 TTQKDEKKTGRDGNP
+497 TTQKDEKKHQMYHAVSTIIAMRKTGRDGNP

-753 ESHVVGTSSASCRL
+753 
-767 PESAAPRR
+767 
-775 RRLFGGVKSFT
+775 
-786 MFGGRSQTQGRSIS
+786 
-800 LPESQTTCYSQGQD
+800 
-814 KHFWTRSVPT
+814 
-824 APHSPRR
+824 PHSPRR

>member
-7 ADEVVQLSFGRPT
+7 ADEVVQLSFGRPA

-26 QRSGQRCYCNQHRTI
+26 QRSGQRCYCDQHRTV
-41 PVVDGGHRLLRGDQ
+41 PVVDGGNKLLREDQ
-55 SMNSM
+55 QMNPM
-60 ASTMGDDLSLRDLT
+60 ASAMGDDLSLRDLT

-143 ETFLQEVETDSKS
+143 EMFLQEVETDSKS
-156 ISNVASVLGRQISRP
+156 ISDVASVLGRQISRP
-171 LLDRSFHRKV
+171 LLDRSFYRKV

-193 EMILQ
+193 ELILQ

-312 LIAFARSLTPLPT
+312 LVAFARSLTPLPT

-345 EGLILEPGVTEAIA
+345 EGMILEPGVTEAIA
-359 QLALKNELVVDRLAS
+359 QLALKNELIVDRLAS

-422 ELQEDISIKKFE
+422 ELQEDISIKRFE

-439 MHLAAIKSQKDLF
+439 MHLAAVKSQKDLF

-497 TTQKDEKKTGRDGNP
+497 TTQKDEKKHQMYHAVSTIIAMRKTGRDGNP

-588 TKMAAMNM
+588 TKMAAMN
-596 VARDDDE
+596 VAGRDDDE
-603 VIPGA
+603 
-608 DGGGGSGG
+608 
-616 AGVGGAGGGG
+616 
-626 GGGGVVGGIGGGGC
+626 
-640 GVSGSGSGVGSGSG
+640 
-654 GAVGGSLQQLDGAGQ
+654 
-669 PVDQVYQV
+669 
-677 LKQAG
+677 
-682 EIRTSP
+682 
-688 RPGGPSSARQQQQI
+688 
-702 VVGGPPTEPLPRSS
+702 
-716 PSQQQQQQQHH
+716 
-727 PQHPNSLGRPGTT
+727 
-740 LNVTSPPIASSSA
+740 A

-800 LPESQTTCYSQGQD
+800 LPET
-814 KHFWTRSVPT
+814 
-824 APHSPRR
+824 
-831 PKLNSRMKSFSLDS
+831 
-845 SDTAEQAQRRRM
+845 
-857 GGSGAGSG
+857 
-865 GGGSGSSTG
+865 
-874 LQQQM
+874 
-879 ESYSNPSSSS
+879 
-889 RLQSPSSPV
+889 PSSPV

>member
-497 TTQKDEKKTGRDGNP
+497 TTQKDEKKHQMYHAVSTIIAMRKTGRDGNP

-800 LPESQTTCYSQGQD
+800 LPEKQVKYAAGTRPFGQPLVLPSQTPD
-814 KHFWTRSVPT
+814 E
-824 APHSPRR
+824 
-831 PKLNSRMKSFSLDS
+831 D
-845 SDTAEQAQRRRM
+845 
-857 GGSGAGSG
+857 
-865 GGGSGSSTG
+865 
-874 LQQQM
+874 LQQ
-879 ESYSNPSSSS
+879 PID
-889 RLQSPSSPV
+889 LQ
-898 HNRRLLSTRTIRM
+898 L
-911 SSVELPDDND
+911 
-921 KSLSSASTSPCPSPV
+921 
-936 RYSQKPHRLLPN
+936 
-948 NLYVVLYNFKARRED
+948 
-963 ELDLKAGY
+963 
-971 KVTVI
+971 
-976 DTSDP
+976 
-981 AWWKG
+981 
-986 KCFGRVGY
+986 
-994 FPYNYVTKV
+994 
-1003 QPGERPWQVTI
+1003 QPGHRRSLMAGAVMAAKK
-1014 NLQVL
+1014 NL
-1019 DVDNN
+1019 
-1024 PLTLLRDQ
+1024 TF
-1032 IVIQIGEGPDGSVMI
+1032 
-1047 RNAENKQGMCPVK
+1047 KK
-1060 FLQEV
+1060 

>member
-7 ADEVVQLSFGRPT
+7 ADEVVQLSFGRPA

-26 QRSGQRCYCNQHRTI
+26 QRSGQRCYCDQHRTV
-41 PVVDGGHRLLRGDQ
+41 PVVDGGNKLLREDQ
-55 SMNSM
+55 QMNPM
-60 ASTMGDDLSLRDLT
+60 ASAMGDDLSLRDLT

-143 ETFLQEVETDSKS
+143 EMFLQEVETDSKS
-156 ISNVASVLGRQISRP
+156 ISDVASVLGRQISRP
-171 LLDRSFHRKV
+171 LLDRSFYRKV

-193 EMILQ
+193 ELILQ

-312 LIAFARSLTPLPT
+312 LVAFARSLTPLPT

-345 EGLILEPGVTEAIA
+345 EGMILEPGVTEAIA
-359 QLALKNELVVDRLAS
+359 QLALKNELIVDRLAS

-422 ELQEDISIKKFE
+422 ELQEDISIKRFE

-439 MHLAAIKSQKDLF
+439 MHLAAVKSQKDLF

-497 TTQKDEKKTGRDGNP
+497 TTQKDEKKHQMYHAVSTIIAMRKTGRDGNP

-588 TKMAAMNM
+588 TKMAAMN
-596 VARDDDE
+596 VAGRDDDE
-603 VIPGA
+603 G
-608 DGGGGSGG
+608 
-616 AGVGGAGGGG
+616 
-626 GGGGVVGGIGGGGC
+626 
-640 GVSGSGSGVGSGSG
+640 
-654 GAVGGSLQQLDGAGQ
+654 
-669 PVDQVYQV
+669 
-677 LKQAG
+677 
-682 EIRTSP
+682 
-688 RPGGPSSARQQQQI
+688 
-702 VVGGPPTEPLPRSS
+702 
-716 PSQQQQQQQHH
+716 
-727 PQHPNSLGRPGTT
+727 
-740 LNVTSPPIASSSA
+740 
-753 ESHVVGTSSASCRL
+753 
-767 PESAAPRR
+767 
-775 RRLFGGVKSFT
+775 
-786 MFGGRSQTQGRSIS
+786 
-800 LPESQTTCYSQGQD
+800 QTTCYTQGQD

-857 GGSGAGSG
+857 GSSGNGSG

>member
-497 TTQKDEKKTGRDGNP
+497 TTQKDEKKHQMYHAVSTIIAMRKTGRDGNP

-603 VIPGA
+603 
-608 DGGGGSGG
+608 
-616 AGVGGAGGGG
+616 
-626 GGGGVVGGIGGGGC
+626 
-640 GVSGSGSGVGSGSG
+640 
-654 GAVGGSLQQLDGAGQ
+654 
-669 PVDQVYQV
+669 
-677 LKQAG
+677 
-682 EIRTSP
+682 
-688 RPGGPSSARQQQQI
+688 
-702 VVGGPPTEPLPRSS
+702 
-716 PSQQQQQQQHH
+716 
-727 PQHPNSLGRPGTT
+727 
-740 LNVTSPPIASSSA
+740 
-753 ESHVVGTSSASCRL
+753 
-767 PESAAPRR
+767 
-775 RRLFGGVKSFT
+775 
-786 MFGGRSQTQGRSIS
+786 
-800 LPESQTTCYSQGQD
+800 
-814 KHFWTRSVPT
+814 

>member
-26 QRSGQRCYCNQHRTI
+26 QRSGQRCYCDQHRTV
-41 PVVDGGHRLLRGDQ
+41 PVVDGGNKLLRGHQ
-55 SMNSM
+55 PMNPM
-60 ASTMGDDLSLRDLT
+60 ASAMGDDLSLRDLT

-138 LFYTW
+138 LFHTW
-143 ETFLQEVETDSKS
+143 EMFLQEVETDSKS
-156 ISNVASVLGRQISRP
+156 ISDVASVLGRQISRP

-193 EMILQ
+193 ELILQ

-290 SDQSKRYNALGSQC
+290 TDQSKRYNALGSQC

-312 LIAFARSLTPLPT
+312 LVAFARSLAPLPT
-325 TPHPSQ
+325 TPYPSQ
-331 RTRSYCPPQAPADT
+331 RTRNYCPPQAPADT
-345 EGLILEPGVTEAIA
+345 EGMILEPGVTEAIA
-359 QLALKNELVVDRLAS
+359 QLALKNELIVDRLAS

-422 ELQEDISIKKFE
+422 ELQEDISIKRFE

-439 MHLAAIKSQKDLF
+439 MHLAAVKSQKDLF

-497 TTQKDEKKTGRDGNP
+497 TTQKDEKKHQMYHAVSTIIAMRKTGRDGNP

-596 VARDDDE
+596 AGRDDDE
-603 VIPGA
+603 A
-608 DGGGGSGG
+608 
-616 AGVGGAGGGG
+616 
-626 GGGGVVGGIGGGGC
+626 
-640 GVSGSGSGVGSGSG
+640 
-654 GAVGGSLQQLDGAGQ
+654 
-669 PVDQVYQV
+669 
-677 LKQAG
+677 
-682 EIRTSP
+682 
-688 RPGGPSSARQQQQI
+688 
-702 VVGGPPTEPLPRSS
+702 
-716 PSQQQQQQQHH
+716 
-727 PQHPNSLGRPGTT
+727 
-740 LNVTSPPIASSSA
+740 
-753 ESHVVGTSSASCRL
+753 
-767 PESAAPRR
+767 
-775 RRLFGGVKSFT
+775 
-786 MFGGRSQTQGRSIS
+786 
-800 LPESQTTCYSQGQD
+800 
-814 KHFWTRSVPT
+814 
-824 APHSPRR
+824 
-831 PKLNSRMKSFSLDS
+831 
-845 SDTAEQAQRRRM
+845 
-857 GGSGAGSG
+857 
-865 GGGSGSSTG
+865 
-874 LQQQM
+874 
-879 ESYSNPSSSS
+879 
-889 RLQSPSSPV
+889 PSSPV

>member
-26 QRSGQRCYCNQHRTI
+26 QRSGQRCYCNQHRTV
-41 PVVDGGHRLLRGDQ
+41 PVVDGGNKLLREDQ
-55 SMNSM
+55 PMNSM
-60 ASTMGDDLSLRDLT
+60 ASAMGDDLSLRDLT

-156 ISNVASVLGRQISRP
+156 ISDVASVLGRQISRP

-193 EMILQ
+193 ELILQ
-198 KSEDKLSKCREDY
+198 KSEDKLLKCREDY

-275 SDAVLQGSDVIYNKS
+275 SDAVLQGSDVICNKS
-290 SDQSKRYNALGSQC
+290 NDQSKRYNALGSQC
-304 RQLTPGSD
+304 RQLTPGLD

-359 QLALKNELVVDRLAS
+359 QLALKNELIVDRLAS

-422 ELQEDISIKKFE
+422 ELQEDISKKKYE
-434 FRTAQ
+434 FRTTQ
-439 MHLAAIKSQKDLF
+439 MHLAAFKSQKDLF

-497 TTQKDEKKTGRDGNP
+497 TTQKDEKKHQMYHAVSTIIAMRKTGRDGNP

-588 TKMAAMNM
+588 TKMAAMN
-596 VARDDDE
+596 VAGRDDDE

-616 AGVGGAGGGG
+616 AGVGGVGGGG
-626 GGGGVVGGIGGGGC
+626 GGGGGGIVGSVGGGGGGGGAGGGC
-640 GVSGSGSGVGSGSG
+640 GGGG
-654 GAVGGSLQQLDGAGQ
+654 GAVGSGLQQLDSTGQ

-688 RPGGPSSARQQQQI
+688 RPGGPSGTRQQQQI
-702 VVGGPPTEPLPRSS
+702 VVGGPPTELLPRSS
-716 PSQQQQQQQHH
+716 PSQQQQQQQQQQQHH

-753 ESHVVGTSSASCRL
+753 
-767 PESAAPRR
+767 
-775 RRLFGGVKSFT
+775 
-786 MFGGRSQTQGRSIS
+786 
-800 LPESQTTCYSQGQD
+800 
-814 KHFWTRSVPT
+814 
-824 APHSPRR
+824 PHSPRR

-845 SDTAEQAQRRRM
+845 SDTTEQAQRRRM
-857 GGSGAGSG
+857 GGSGTGS

-921 KSLSSASTSPCPSPV
+921 KSLSSASTSPCPSP
-936 RYSQKPHRLLPN
+936 KPHRLLPN

>member
-26 QRSGQRCYCNQHRTI
+26 QRSGQRCYCDQHRTV
-41 PVVDGGHRLLRGDQ
+41 PVVDGGNKLLRGHQ
-55 SMNSM
+55 PMNPM
-60 ASTMGDDLSLRDLT
+60 ASAMGDDLSLRDLT

-138 LFYTW
+138 LFHTW
-143 ETFLQEVETDSKS
+143 EMFLQEVETDSKS
-156 ISNVASVLGRQISRP
+156 ISDVASVLGRQISRP

-193 EMILQ
+193 ELILQ

-290 SDQSKRYNALGSQC
+290 TDQSKRYNALGSQC

-312 LIAFARSLTPLPT
+312 LVAFARSLAPLPT
-325 TPHPSQ
+325 TPYPSQ
-331 RTRSYCPPQAPADT
+331 RTRNYCPPQAPADT
-345 EGLILEPGVTEAIA
+345 EGMILEPGVTEAIA
-359 QLALKNELVVDRLAS
+359 QLALKNELIVDRLAS

-422 ELQEDISIKKFE
+422 ELQEDISIKRFE

-439 MHLAAIKSQKDLF
+439 MHLAAVKSQKDLF

-497 TTQKDEKKTGRDGNP
+497 TTQKDEKKHQMYHAVSTIIAMRKTGRDGNP

-596 VARDDDE
+596 AGRDDDE
-603 VIPGA
+603 
-608 DGGGGSGG
+608 
-616 AGVGGAGGGG
+616 
-626 GGGGVVGGIGGGGC
+626 
-640 GVSGSGSGVGSGSG
+640 
-654 GAVGGSLQQLDGAGQ
+654 
-669 PVDQVYQV
+669 
-677 LKQAG
+677 
-682 EIRTSP
+682 
-688 RPGGPSSARQQQQI
+688 
-702 VVGGPPTEPLPRSS
+702 
-716 PSQQQQQQQHH
+716 
-727 PQHPNSLGRPGTT
+727 
-740 LNVTSPPIASSSA
+740 A

-800 LPESQTTCYSQGQD
+800 LPET
-814 KHFWTRSVPT
+814 
-824 APHSPRR
+824 
-831 PKLNSRMKSFSLDS
+831 
-845 SDTAEQAQRRRM
+845 
-857 GGSGAGSG
+857 
-865 GGGSGSSTG
+865 
-874 LQQQM
+874 
-879 ESYSNPSSSS
+879 
-889 RLQSPSSPV
+889 PSSPV

>member
-26 QRSGQRCYCNQHRTI
+26 QRSGQRCYCNQHRTV
-41 PVVDGGHRLLRGDQ
+41 PVVDGGNKFLRRDQ
-55 SMNSM
+55 PMNSM
-60 ASTMGDDLSLRDLT
+60 ASAMGDDLSLRDLT
-74 HPALNDSL
+74 HPALNESL

-156 ISNVASVLGRQISRP
+156 ISDVANVLGRQISRP

-193 EMILQ
+193 ELILQ

-224 SASLSSYLDAHN
+224 SASLSLYLDAHN

-246 GMVDQ
+246 GMFDQ

-312 LIAFARSLTPLPT
+312 LTAFARSLTPLPT
-325 TPHPSQ
+325 TPHLLQ
-331 RTRSYCPPQAPADT
+331 RTRNYCPPQAPTDT

-359 QLALKNELVVDRLAS
+359 QLALKNELIVDRLAS

-409 QRSLEQSMFSKAN
+409 QRSLEQSMFTKAN

-439 MHLAAIKSQKDLF
+439 MHLAAVKSQKDLF
-452 ASKLEATES
+452 ASKLETTES

-497 TTQKDEKKTGRDGNP
+497 TTQKDEKKHQMYHAVSTIIAMRKTGRDGNP

-588 TKMAAMNM
+588 TKMAAMN
-596 VARDDDE
+596 VTGRDDDE
-603 VIPGA
+603 
-608 DGGGGSGG
+608 
-616 AGVGGAGGGG
+616 
-626 GGGGVVGGIGGGGC
+626 
-640 GVSGSGSGVGSGSG
+640 
-654 GAVGGSLQQLDGAGQ
+654 
-669 PVDQVYQV
+669 
-677 LKQAG
+677 
-682 EIRTSP
+682 T
-688 RPGGPSSARQQQQI
+688 
-702 VVGGPPTEPLPRSS
+702 
-716 PSQQQQQQQHH
+716 
-727 PQHPNSLGRPGTT
+727 
-740 LNVTSPPIASSSA
+740 
-753 ESHVVGTSSASCRL
+753 
-767 PESAAPRR
+767 
-775 RRLFGGVKSFT
+775 
-786 MFGGRSQTQGRSIS
+786 
-800 LPESQTTCYSQGQD
+800 
-814 KHFWTRSVPT
+814 
-824 APHSPRR
+824 
-831 PKLNSRMKSFSLDS
+831 
-845 SDTAEQAQRRRM
+845 
-857 GGSGAGSG
+857 
-865 GGGSGSSTG
+865 
-874 LQQQM
+874 
-879 ESYSNPSSSS
+879 
-889 RLQSPSSPV
+889 PSSPV

>member
-7 ADEVVQLSFGRPT
+7 ADEVVQLSFGQPAS
-20 TRQRQQ
+20 RQHQQ
-26 QRSGQRCYCNQHRTI
+26 QQSGQRCLCGQHRTVRI
-41 PVVDGGHRLLRGDQ
+41 MDGGGRRLSSKFAS
-55 SMNSM
+55 SMSS
-60 ASTMGDDLSLRDLT
+60 AMGDDLSLKDLT
-74 HPALNDSL
+74 HPALNDIL

-124 NTDLRKDRPSFPSQ
+124 NNDLRKDRPPFPSQ

-156 ISNVASVLGRQISRP
+156 ISDVANVLTRQISRP
-171 LLDRSFHRKV
+171 ILDRSFHRKV

-193 EMILQ
+193 ETILQ
-198 KSEDKLSKCREDY
+198 KAEDKLAKCRDDY
-211 KRSFLAQ
+211 KRAFLAQ

-251 YNQYVL
+251 YNQFVL

-262 ELEDVYSDLCMSL
+262 ELEEVYSDLCLTL
-275 SDAVLQGSDVIYNKS
+275 SDAVLQGSETIYNKS

-304 RQLTPGSD
+304 RQLTPSAD
-312 LIAFARSLTPLPT
+312 IVAFTRSLTPLPT
-325 TPHPSQ
+325 TSSPSQ
-331 RTRSYCPPQAPADT
+331 RICNYCPPQAPADT
-345 EGLILEPGVTEAIA
+345 EGLTIDPVVTEAMT

-374 LDVRAGYDTIRA
+374 LDIRAGYDTIRA

-401 VETFKRLQ
+401 VETLKRLQ
-409 QRSLEQSMFSKAN
+409 QRSLEQSLFSKAN
-422 ELQEDISIKKFE
+422 ELQEDLSIKRFE
-434 FRTAQ
+434 LRTAQ
-439 MHLAAIKSQKDLF
+439 MHLAAVKSQKDLF

-497 TTQKDEKKTGRDGNP
+497 TTQKDEKKHQMYHAVSTIIAMRKTGRDGNP

-588 TKMAAMNM
+588 TKMAAMN
-596 VARDDDE
+596 VSSASAAALDDE
-603 VIPGA
+603 
-608 DGGGGSGG
+608 
-616 AGVGGAGGGG
+616 
-626 GGGGVVGGIGGGGC
+626 
-640 GVSGSGSGVGSGSG
+640 
-654 GAVGGSLQQLDGAGQ
+654 
-669 PVDQVYQV
+669 
-677 LKQAG
+677 
-682 EIRTSP
+682 
-688 RPGGPSSARQQQQI
+688 
-702 VVGGPPTEPLPRSS
+702 
-716 PSQQQQQQQHH
+716 
-727 PQHPNSLGRPGTT
+727 
-740 LNVTSPPIASSSA
+740 

-800 LPESQTTCYSQGQD
+800 LPESQTTGYSPGQD
-814 KHFWTRSVPT
+814 KHFWTQSVPT

-857 GGSGAGSG
+857 GGG
-865 GGGSGSSTG
+865 
-874 LQQQM
+874 QHM
-879 ESYSNPSSSS
+879 ESHSNPSSSS

-898 HNRRLLSTRTIRM
+898 HNRRLLTTRNIRM

-936 RYSQKPHRLLPN
+936 RYPQKPHRLLPN

-1003 QPGERPWQVTI
+1003 QPGERPLQVTH
-1014 NLQVL
+1014 NLQVS
-1019 DVDNN
+1019 DGDNG
-1024 PLTLLRDQ
+1024 LTLLRDQ
-1032 IVIQIGEGPDGSVMI
+1032 IVIQIGEELDGMVVI
-1047 RNAENKQGMCPVK
+1047 RNAENKQGICPVK